1 MADRVFPLLR
11 VTAQLPA
18 EVAEQRAVLV
28 IRAAAHSLARHIHE
42 IPQIVLAD
50 DPCLHAERQSHCGI
64 LTRDAERV
72 QPGKMLLNFRHQ
84 FIIDRLCSR
93 TLRNAWRRH
102 NAA

>member
-1 MADRVFPLLR
+1 MLLRAETNGSALRHEVMADRVFPLLR

-42 IPQIVLAD
+42 ISQIVLAD
-50 DPCLHAERQSHCGI
+50 DPRLHAERQSHCGI

-72 QPGKMLLNFRHQ
+72 QPGIGQTCQL
-84 FIIDRLCSR
+84 S
-93 TLRNAWRRH
+93 
-102 NAA
+102 